1 MTKLFLPV
9 LLFACLVIYLP
20 YLDNGFVFDDRVLV
34 ENNPFIKSSSL
45 LPDVFTSGIYD
56 YWTGPQPYDRMYR
69 PIQMLSYFLDYS
81 LWGPGPAGFR
91 LTNILLH
98 FVNSALVFFLII
110 SLFGSR
116 PLACLSSALFMAHP
130 VNISSVAY
138 ISARGDL
145 LSAFF
150 ILASCAFFIK
160 FLNKKNIFIYLLS
173 ICSAGLALLSREN
186 AMLITVFLF
195 LICLV
200 KRDKAGFKYLAAFVI
215 LSAGYLVLRLFVFG
229 ASGLSTH
236 PDYLRALPAV
246 FNFLN
251 ISWRYLILLFWPV
264 DLRLFHTAGVIGKMN
279 IPVLLLCVAIAAL
292 AVSVII
298 KWKKKAPLSVFGFG
312 LLWFLAG
319 LIPVYF
325 YFDAYPGL
333 GEALMAES
341 WLYLSDM
348 GFSVALAGLCLSG
361 RVLKPFLIVYIL
373 VLAAIVP
380 ANAGYWRNE
389 AAFYE
394 RTLEF
399 LPEPSAILR
408 NLVSAYIEAGDMEHA
423 LAAIKRLE
431 KHYPDTPAADI
442 LYGQYYYAAGLPSKA
457 LGYYKKIAAGSFFTN
472 YSVSLC
478 YADLK
483 EYGKAIEFSHASF
496 SQNPFFQKN
505 ILHLARLYRQAG
517 EETQASRYMEM
528 ARKLDPKGRYE
539 LP

>member
-1 MTKLFLPV
+1 MGKLFLPV
-9 LLFACLVIYLP
+9 LLFACVVIYLP
-20 YLDNGFVFDDRVLV
+20 YLNNGFVFDDRVLV
-34 ENNPFIKSSSL
+34 ENNPLVKSPCL
-45 LPDVFTSGIYD
+45 LPKVFSSGIYD

-69 PIQMLSYFLDYS
+69 PAQMLSYCLDYS

-91 LTNILLH
+91 LSNVLLH
-98 FVNSALVFFLII
+98 FINSALVSFLII
-110 SLFGSR
+110 SLFGRR
-116 PLACLSSALFMAHP
+116 PLAYLSSAIFMAHP

-150 ILASCAFFIK
+150 MLAACILFIK
-160 FLNKKNIFIYLLS
+160 FLDKKNFFIYLLS
-173 ICSAGLALLSREN
+173 ICSAGLAFLSREN

-200 KRDKAGFKYLAAFVI
+200 KRDKSGFRYLTAFVV
-215 LSAGYLVLRLFVFG
+215 LSAGYLVLRLVVFG

-236 PDYLRALPAV
+236 PDYLRGLPAL

-264 DLRLFHTAGVIGKMN
+264 DLRLFHTVGLIGEIN
-279 IPVLLLCVAIAAL
+279 IPVLLLFFSMAAL
-292 AVSVII
+292 VAYVII
-298 KWKKKAPLSVFGFG
+298 KWKRDLPLTVFGFG
-312 LLWFLAG
+312 LLWFFAG

-341 WLYLSDM
+341 WLYLSGV
-348 GFSVALAGLCLSG
+348 GFSAALAGLCLSG
-361 RVLKPFLIVYIL
+361 RGLKSVLVVYIL
-373 VLAAIVP
+373 VLAAMVP
-380 ANAGYWRNE
+380 ANAGYWRND

-394 RTLEF
+394 RTLKF
-399 LPEPSAILR
+399 LPEDSAILR
-408 NLVSAYIEAGDMEHA
+408 NLASAYIEVGDMEHS
-423 LAAIKRLE
+423 LAAIKKLE
-431 KHYPDTPAADI
+431 KHYPDTPLVDI
-442 LYGQYYYAAGLPSKA
+442 LYGQYYYAAGLPSEA
-457 LGYYKKIAAGSFFTN
+457 LGYYRKITAGSFFTN

-483 EYGKAIEFSHASF
+483 EYGKALEFSRASF

-505 ILHLARLYRQAG
+505 ILHLARLYRQSG
-517 EETQASRYMEM
+517 EEAQASRYMEM